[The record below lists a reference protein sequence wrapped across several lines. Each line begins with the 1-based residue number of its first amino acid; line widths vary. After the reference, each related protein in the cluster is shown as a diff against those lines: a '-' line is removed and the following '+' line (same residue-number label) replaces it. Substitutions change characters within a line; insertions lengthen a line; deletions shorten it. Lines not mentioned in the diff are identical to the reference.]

1 MLRDCA
7 IDRPSDVFLFILFQ
21 VLIVYARDERSVYEN
36 MEESSERV
44 VRLEQHD
51 EITMGDDLVIHSI
64 PQDLALA
71 VSAIYGRMMVD
82 VEGVIV

>member
-1 MLRDCA
+1 
-7 IDRPSDVFLFILFQ
+7 
-21 VLIVYARDERSVYEN
+21 

-71 VSAIYGRMMVD
+71 VSAIYDRMMVD